1 MKAVIRRGTEL
12 VDTEIADPVPGEGQ
26 ALVSTLVC
34 GICGSDLHALHHLDH
49 MLALTK
55 RAGGL
60 ETVDPARDVVFGHE
74 FCAEVLDYGPGCS
87 GAIKPGTRVVSVP
100 AAFGPQGGELVGYSN
115 RFPGGFAERMVLTE
129 ALLLP
134 VPNGLDAERAA
145 LTEPMAVGEHAVAQA
160 PLTPRSV
167 CLVIGCGPVG
177 LSVISALKARGH
189 GPVIATDLSPERR
202 QAAEAL
208 GADIVLDPRDHSPHD
223 RWEGFDVPAT
233 MASFSASQLMGRLV
247 RDAVVFECVGVPGM
261 IQQLIEKAPPTASIV
276 VVGVCMESDTIEPSL
291 AINKQLNLK
300 FMYGYSADEFAATL
314 RAIAEGERDVTA
326 LISHTVGRSGA
337 AEAFEKLGQGGR
349 EIKILVDP
357 SRD

>member
-1 MKAVIRRGTEL
+1 MKAVVRRGTEL
-12 VDTEIADPVPGEGQ
+12 VDTEVTEPVPGEGQ

-34 GICGSDLHALHHLDH
+34 GICGSDLHALHYLDH

-60 ETVDPARDVVFGHE
+60 ETVDPGQDVVFGHE
-74 FCAEVLDYGPGCS
+74 FCAEVLDYGPGCT

-129 ALLLP
+129 AMLLP

-160 PLTPRSV
+160 PLTPHSV
-167 CLVIGCGPVG
+167 ALVIGCGPVG
-177 LSVISALKARGH
+177 LSVISALKARGR
-189 GPVIATDLSPERR
+189 GPVIATDLSPQRR
-202 QAAEAL
+202 AAAEAL
-208 GADIVLDPRDHSPHD
+208 GADVVLDPREHSPHD
-223 RWEGFDVPAT
+223 RWEALDVPAT
-233 MASFSASQLMGRLV
+233 MASASAAQLMGRSI

-261 IQQLIEKAPPTASIV
+261 LQQLIEKSPPSATII

-291 AINKQLNLK
+291 AINKQLSLK
-300 FMYGYSADEFAATL
+300 FVYGYSPDEFAATL
-314 RAIAEGERDVTA
+314 HEIAEGKRDVTP
-326 LISHTVGRSGA
+326 LISGTVGRSGVRDAFA
-337 AEAFEKLGQGGR
+337 ALSGGGAQ
-349 EIKILVDP
+349 IKVLVDP
-357 SRD
+357 HRD

>member
-1 MKAVIRRGTEL
+1 MKAVVRRGTEL
-12 VDTEIADPVPGEGQ
+12 VDTEIAEPVPGEGQ

-49 MLALTK
+49 MIALTSK
-55 RAGGL
+55 AGGL
-60 ETVDPARDVVFGHE
+60 ENLDPQQDVVFGHE
-74 FCAEVLDYGPGCS
+74 FCAEVLDYGPGCT
-87 GAIKPGTRVVSVP
+87 GTIKPGTRVVSVP

-129 ALLLP
+129 AMLLA

-160 PLTPRSV
+160 PLTPHSV

-177 LSVISALKARGH
+177 LSVISALKARGA

-202 QAAEAL
+202 RAAEAL
-208 GADIVLDPRDHSPHD
+208 GADIVLDPSTHSPHE
-223 RWEGFDVPAT
+223 RWEELDVPAT
-233 MASFSASQLMGRLV
+233 MASFSTSQLMGRSI

-261 IQQLIEKAPPTASIV
+261 IQTLIEKAPPTAAII

-291 AINKQLNLK
+291 AINKQLSLK
-300 FMYGYSADEFAATL
+300 FVYGYSPEEFAATL
-314 RAIAEGERDVTA
+314 HDIAEGTRDVTA
-326 LISHTVGRSGA
+326 LMSGTVGRSGVA
-337 AEAFEKLGQGGR
+337 DAFRALSGGGGK
-349 EIKILVDP
+349 IKVLVDP
-357 SRD
+357 HRA